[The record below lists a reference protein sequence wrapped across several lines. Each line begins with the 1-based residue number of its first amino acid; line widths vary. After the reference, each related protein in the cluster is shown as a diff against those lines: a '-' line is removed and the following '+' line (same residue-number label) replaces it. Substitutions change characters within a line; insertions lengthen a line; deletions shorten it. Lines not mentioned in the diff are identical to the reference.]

1 MRWASL
7 YYVLWHPCFTV
18 ACVGSLLHACTTA
31 VPQLQQVLVSIAVPF
46 TIPVQFMFAGCWSCN
61 NLLLFSV
68 AVAAASLEGNL
79 GVCISCSVNS
89 ASSQHGSCW
98 GNCWGWH
105 ISPRPCSGRLGR
117 SSTALGAE
125 TEIEASALVSGMA
138 AGGSC
143 LASSCSATAAC
154 PGKLLLSTLPLTA
167 DSHDALV
174 LPLNWFVHGL
184 LSNQP

>member
-1 MRWASL
+1 MPSPYL
-7 YYVLWHPCFTV
+7 YNVC
-18 ACVGSLLHACTTA
+18 LLA
-31 VPQLQQVLVSIAVPF
+31 
-46 TIPVQFMFAGCWSCN
+46 AGCLSCN
-61 NLLLFSV
+61 DLLLFSV
-68 AVAAASLEGNL
+68 AVAAASLEGNP

-98 GNCWGWH
+98 GNRWGWH

-143 LASSCSATAAC
+143 LASSCSAKAAC
-154 PGKLLLSTLPLTA
+154 PGKLLLSTLPLIA

-174 LPLNWFVHGL
+174 LPLKLVCAWLAFKPALASIYCTLANPNVAC
-184 LSNQP
+184 